1 MHMPHALVMAM
12 PGMTSSSRRMRR
24 YHSASRVR
32 SGTAAFQPAGR
43 RTPERPGSGFP
54 GLQTPGRHA
63 AFATFGRTVSTASD
77 PANRHQR
84 NDRMAGS
91 RMHTRLPAIG
101 GAPGNRHLTG
111 SRR

>member
-1 MHMPHALVMAM
+1 MHMPHTLVMAM
-12 PGMTSSSRRMRR
+12 PGMASSRGMHRCR
-24 YHSASRVR
+24 STSRLR
-32 SGTAAFQPAGR
+32 PGTAAFQPAGR
-43 RTPERPGSGFP
+43 RTPEHPGSGFP
-54 GLQTPGRHA
+54 GLQTPDRHA

-91 RMHTRLPAIG
+91 RTHRRLPAIG
-101 GAPGNRHLTG
+101 DAPGGRHLTG